1 MIKGGKGIY
10 ENQKYRQWCNRKA
23 LLAGVLAVSMA
34 VTPMTTAFAGTGTQ
48 TAIAL
53 QDAKETS
60 DEVVLADF
68 DFNEAGND
76 AASAAVMPLQL

>member
-1 MIKGGKGIY
+1 MK
-10 ENQKYRQWCNRKA
+10 NQKYRQWCNRKA

-68 DFNEAGND
+68 DFNEAGMM
-76 AASAAVMPLQL
+76 AASAAVMPLQPWGAAVLNW